1 MFDKVKEKY
10 NILNVQ
16 TFYYFEDL
24 WGKDRGI
31 IVTNVSLALTM
42 IRILLLLSTLIFSF
56 LFFELRWLFF
66 SNELVISIVIGF
78 PIVVH
83 YYLFEHNKKYLEVI
97 KLHEKKIF

>member
-10 NILNVQ
+10 NILYVQ

-42 IRILLLLSTLIFSF
+42 IHILLLLSTLIFSF

-66 SNELVISIVIGF
+66 F
-78 PIVVH
+78 
-83 YYLFEHNKKYLEVI
+83 K
-97 KLHEKKIF
+97 